1 MNHILKLGKDKTLY
15 IILSVILF
23 IYLLIRAIFVPF
35 THDEASTFF
44 HLVQPCSL
52 MPEFSR
58 EALNNHFINTILTYL
73 SYLLFGSSKIALRLP
88 NLLFALVY
96 LVFVY
101 KIARFLADGIYRWG
115 FIFVMLFS
123 HFFIEFFA
131 VSRGYGI
138 SIAFFMAAFYFVMK
152 AIKTKKLANHIYVS
166 IFILLM
172 IAANINLVIPAIAIV
187 FFQVLEILF
196 YREDIPYKQKWMIPL
211 FLFISLTSITAVFF
225 YVNKLKEFDAFYLV
239 PENIGFINST
249 IVTLVAMLTGTYS
262 NIDFIV
268 ILALFVLVIIIT
280 IRQLFRLTLNFL
292 ISVNSTF
299 IFVLVLSLAGIFLVV
314 NLFDV
319 NFPEDRVAMYLFPL
333 AIGSLFF
340 VIDSVEG
347 SRSRLLYFTVIPLLF
362 FPIHFVSSI
371 NVSYVNGYKTEA
383 LPERFYQ
390 TISSEH
396 ENNNVI
402 PTVGGSNMRQFAWTY
417 INYMHGGNENSIDWA
432 GYPNTVSSFQILET
446 NKYPYS
452 LNDYDSIDYEPC
464 SGLTLFKRKQEV
476 TKIKTHEISI
486 NMPREVAG
494 DEYFN
499 ILEIDTV
506 DQKNYYFDFNL
517 SIVAAELPITGWLV
531 IQAVNSDHNTLVYK
545 FMPLNWLKHGLP
557 DIPFDF
563 HQSIFMASLPE
574 GVETIKIYI
583 WNKDKNTFTL
593 NSARVEVFDY
603 E

>member
-1 MNHILKLGKDKTLY
+1 MKPILKIRKETTLY
-15 IILSVILF
+15 IVLGIVLF

-35 THDEASTFF
+35 SHDEASTFF
-44 HLVQPCSL
+44 HLVQPGNL

-88 NLLFALVY
+88 NLIFAMVY

-101 KIARFLADGIYRWG
+101 RIARFLADGVYRWG

-123 HFFIEFFA
+123 HFFVEFFA

-138 SIAFFMAAFYFVMK
+138 SMALFMGAFYFLMK
-152 AIKTKKLANHIYVS
+152 AIKTNKLTNHIFVS
-166 IFILLM
+166 IFSLLM
-172 IAANINLVIPAIAIV
+172 ITANINLVIPAIAIV
-187 FFQVLEILF
+187 LFQILVIF
-196 YREDIPYKQKWMIPL
+196 IHREAIPNKQKWIIPL
-211 FLFISLTSITAVFF
+211 SLLISISSITAVFF
-225 YVNKLKEFDAFYLV
+225 YVNKLKEYDAFYLV
-239 PENIGFINST
+239 PENVGFVNST
-249 IVTLVAMLTGTYS
+249 ITTLITMLTGTY
-262 NIDFIV
+262 NIVDFIV
-268 ILALFVLVIIIT
+268 VLALFALVVIIS
-280 IRQLFRLTLNFL
+280 IRQLSRFKHKFL
-292 ISVNSTF
+292 ISISSIF
-299 IFVLVLSLAGIFLVV
+299 LFVLVLSLVGIFLVV
-314 NLFDV
+314 NLLDV

-333 AIGSLFF
+333 AVGSLFF

-347 SRSRLLYFTVIPLLF
+347 RRSRFLYFAVIPLLF

-390 TISSEH
+390 TISLEH
-396 ENNNVI
+396 EKNNVI
-402 PTVGGSNMRQFAWTY
+402 PTIGGSNMRHFAWAY
-417 INYMHGGNENSIDWA
+417 MNYTNGGNENSIDWA

-452 LNDYDSIDYEPC
+452 LNDYDSIDYEAC
-464 SGLTLFKRKQEV
+464 SGLTLYKRKQEV
-476 TKIKTHEISI
+476 TIIKTHKISI
-486 NMPREVAG
+486 NSPQKVVG

-499 ILEIDTV
+499 ILEIDTM

-531 IQAVNSDHNTLVYK
+531 IQAVNSEHSTLVYK

-563 HQSIFMASLPE
+563 HQSIFMESLPE

-583 WNKDKNTFTL
+583 WNKDKKTFTL